1 MVVCHCNAVSDREIR
16 EQVRAGALDADDI
29 AARCAAGAR
38 CGGCL
43 EVVESLVAEATGI
56 HARTRSTAAA

>member
-29 AARCAAGAR
+29 AARCEAGAR
-38 CGGCL
+38 CGGCID
-43 EVVESLVAEATGI
+43 VVESLVAEGNQI
-56 HARTRSTAAA
+56 RNRSTVAA

>member
-38 CGGCL
+38 CGGCV
-43 EVVESLVAEATGI
+43 EVVESLVAEGASL
-56 HARTRSTAAA
+56 RTRTAAA

>member
-16 EQVRAGALDADDI
+16 EQVRAGALDANDI

-38 CGGCL
+38 CGGCV
-43 EVVESLVAEATGI
+43 EVVESLVAEGARI
-56 HARTRSTAAA
+56 RTRTAAA

>member
-43 EVVESLVAEATGI
+43 EVVESLVAEGAMI
-56 HARTRSTAAA
+56 RTRTAAA

>member
-16 EQVRAGALDADDI
+16 EQVRAGALDARDI
-29 AARCAAGAR
+29 AARCAAGTH

-43 EVVESLVAEATGI
+43 EVVESLVAEGARI
-56 HARTRSTAAA
+56 RTRTAAA